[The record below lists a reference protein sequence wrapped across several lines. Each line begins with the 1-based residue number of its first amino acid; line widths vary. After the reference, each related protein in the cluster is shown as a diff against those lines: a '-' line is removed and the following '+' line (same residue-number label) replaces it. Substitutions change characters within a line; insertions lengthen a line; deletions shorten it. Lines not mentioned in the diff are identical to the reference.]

1 MKLCLIGGD
10 RRLLFLCEHLKEAS
24 HTVYYIGDG
33 ENALTPHLERAVS
46 ECDALILPTPMSRD
60 GVFLS
65 GSNLKIETL
74 IAMLP
79 EKTAVFGGRLD
90 PRLHNGVRPL
100 IDYFSDEAF
109 TLRNAL
115 LTAEGVLR
123 MVYESSEA
131 AISDLSFLLYGYGR
145 ISTFLTS
152 RLLALGA
159 RVTVVAR
166 KDSARKAAKALGAMA
181 IDFSETPPE
190 ANYAVNTVPHP
201 FAFSSLPPAKTLID
215 LAVLPKEAFPSGEA
229 EVVSAPALPG
239 KFFPKSAAKILYDTT
254 IRKIGELSL

>member
-10 RRLLFLCEHLKEAS
+10 RRLLYLCELLKKAS
-24 HTVYYIGDG
+24 HTVYYIGAR
-33 ENALTPHLERAVS
+33 ENALSPYLEGAVS
-46 ECDALILPTPMSRD
+46 ECDVLILPTPMSRD

-65 GSNLKIETL
+65 GSDLKIETL
-74 IAMLP
+74 VAMLP

-100 IDYFSDEAF
+100 IDYLSDESF

-123 MVYESSEA
+123 MVYESSET

-152 RLLALGA
+152 RLLSLGA

-166 KDSARKAAKALGAMA
+166 KDSARKEAKALGAMA

-190 ANYAVNTVPHP
+190 ADYAVNTVPHP
-201 FAFSSLPPAKTLID
+201 FVFASLPPVKTLID